1 MEKTKKN
8 LAMAFVGE
16 SQARNRYTM
25 YAKMAK
31 QDGYPQIEKIFLET
45 AENERE
51 HAKWFFRMLNELKE
65 KGCSCCSC
73 DMVHIET
80 DVPTTLGDT
89 IANLR
94 AAIEGENE
102 EHTKLYPQFA
112 DDADAEGFPAMAA
125 RIRAISKVEE
135 HHEARYKALLEQ
147 VTKGTMFEKDCEV
160 EWKCD
165 VCGYVH
171 KGKKPPAKCPSCSHP
186 TEYYVVLCEKF

>member
-25 YAKMAK
+25 YAKQAK
-31 QDGYPQIEKIFLET
+31 KDGYPQIEKIFLET

-51 HAKWFFRMLNELKE
+51 HAKWFFRMLNEIKE

-73 DMVHIET
+73 DMIEIEAA
-80 DVPTTLGDT
+80 VPTTLGDT
-89 IANLR
+89 ITNLK
-94 AAIEGENE
+94 AAIAGENE
-102 EHTKLYPQFA
+102 EHTDLYPKFA
-112 DDADAEGFPAMAA
+112 DDAQEEGFPAMAA
-125 RIRAISKVEE
+125 RIRAISAVEA

-147 VTKGTMFEKDCEV
+147 ITNGTLFEKPEEV
-160 EWKCD
+160 EWKCEI
-165 VCGYVH
+165 CGYIH

-186 TEYYVVLCEKF
+186 TEYYSMLCEKF